1 MLWDKLKEYLP
12 SHDVVYNNREING
25 REFDACVLLGNSG
38 ILIIEVKGWRS
49 EFITVNGVDEI
60 VVEGYSTP
68 QRSPKKQARAYRFAL
83 LNKIKEKYNEYNTCL
98 SEVKNCL
105 GEINEFIESFLKK

>member
-1 MLWDKLKEYLP
+1 VATMIDQRPSYHGEAMLWDKLKEYLP

-83 LNKIKEKYNEYNTCL
+83 LNKIKEK
-98 SEVKNCL
+98 
-105 GEINEFIESFLKK
+105 